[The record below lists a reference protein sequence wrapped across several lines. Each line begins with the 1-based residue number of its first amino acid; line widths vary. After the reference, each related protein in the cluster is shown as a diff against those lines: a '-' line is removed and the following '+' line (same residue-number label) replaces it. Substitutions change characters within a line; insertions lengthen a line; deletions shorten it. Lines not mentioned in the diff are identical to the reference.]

1 MPVAATMAWFIPE
14 RGGVEVVEGYD
25 RYEVRG
31 RTLVGYYYYSTH
43 CI

>member
-14 RGGVEVVEGYD
+14 RREGGVEGYD